1 MNFAKQDK
9 FANFSQK
16 VIFGKVLF
24 YFFGLLVFVYS
35 GFCFRP
41 SDPSFWRVR
50 VGDHIYALVDPGA
63 LRWLVLLVLRTECL
77 DLNNNELSSKKNSE
91 SVQVQDC
98 KDFMLSGAAEKGRCI
113 F

>member
-1 MNFAKQDK
+1 M
-9 FANFSQK
+9 S
-16 VIFGKVLF
+16 
-24 YFFGLLVFVYS
+24 
-35 GFCFRP
+35 
-41 SDPSFWRVR
+41 
-50 VGDHIYALVDPGA
+50 
-63 LRWLVLLVLRTECL
+63 RTEWL